1 MHKHERLLRANSTCL
16 QAQRRLQ
23 VDTQGGGSETEV
35 CRHRLTS
42 EQPLICIVNVTT
54 IRMLFTQAW
63 NEASPRKCSSK
74 AEPFRSVCST
84 RHHIIHTYSKRTP
97 HLVGEERSL

>member
-23 VDTQGGGSETEV
+23 VDARGGNSETEV

-42 EQPLICIVNVTT
+42 EHSDLHYERDNNSHV
-54 IRMLFTQAW
+54 
-63 NEASPRKCSSK
+63 
-74 AEPFRSVCST
+74 
-84 RHHIIHTYSKRTP
+84 IHP
-97 HLVGEERSL
+97 GLE